1 MEFFLEHLASAAVS
15 RRFAV
20 AAQGHITSWHPRL
33 VPVYF
38 FLGPDCDG
46 RSYLV
51 HQQVLLNYY
60 IILVLSN
67 YSWRPT
73 ALN

>member
-1 MEFFLEHLASAAVS
+1 MEFFLEHLAAAAIS

-20 AAQGHITSWHPRL
+20 AAQGHITSWRPWL
-33 VPVYF
+33 VPVYS
-38 FLGPDCDG
+38 FLGPDCGG

-51 HQQVLLNYY
+51 HQQVLQ
-60 IILVLSN
+60 VLFN

-73 ALN
+73 ALD